1 MEDKNFYKNFLGIE
15 QGVMKNGILLCRSE
29 ERDIPLNKHF
39 AYKMIVSEYEGKR
52 VVSLSNDFDD
62 TTVEDLCNKFEGK
75 DCSSRAFVV

>member
-1 MEDKNFYKNFLGIE
+1 MEEKKFYKNFLGV
-15 QGVMKNGILLCRSE
+15 GHAVMKNGILLCRSE